1 MALAEM
7 QRQVARK
14 RELEVELRGLRAKK
28 AEVEVQLTK
37 LEKIKEKEEKD
48 VAKLERG
55 GISNLF
61 RRNKGEKLE
70 IFIINA

>member
-1 MALAEM
+1 MALSEM

-37 LEKIKEKEEKD
+37 LEKINYWK
-48 VAKLERG
+48 R
-55 GISNLF
+55 I
-61 RRNKGEKLE
+61 
-70 IFIINA
+70 

>member
-14 RELEVELRGLRAKK
+14 RELEVELRGLCAKK

-37 LEKIKEKEEKD
+37 LEK
-48 VAKLERG
+48 
-55 GISNLF
+55 
-61 RRNKGEKLE
+61 LE